1 MKRVSGFR
9 LYIPFLSNFVKK
21 GRFMNLDTLTTVI
34 AVIIPIFVL
43 LLSSMGWFFKKMY
56 EKLDLVNE
64 DLIDLK
70 TEIAILKNELHYVKR
85 N

>member
-1 MKRVSGFR
+1 
-9 LYIPFLSNFVKK
+9 
-21 GRFMNLDTLTTVI
+21 MNLDTLTTVI

>member
-1 MKRVSGFR
+1 
-9 LYIPFLSNFVKK
+9 
-21 GRFMNLDTLTTVI
+21 MNLDTLTTVI
-34 AVIIPIFVL
+34 AVMIPIFVL

-56 EKLDLVNE
+56 EKLDLLND

-70 TEIAILKNELHYVKR
+70 TEIAIIKNEMDYVKR